1 MRFAKAYVEI
11 TNVCNLN
18 CDFCP
23 KTKRQPRFLSS
34 EEFSVIAAK
43 LRPYTD
49 FLYFHVMGEPLLHP
63 ALESLLEIAD
73 KLGFR
78 VILTTNGT
86 LLPKTR
92 EVLLRSQALHKVNL
106 SLHAYEANGLDGE
119 AITDACIAFAKEV
132 AKQGILINFR
142 LWNLD
147 GPGTQ
152 GSNHKN
158 DALLGKLEAA
168 FDRPWTASRGGEK
181 LAERVYLSWGE
192 QFTWPSLD
200 KEKKQKR
207 HFCYGLKDQIAVL
220 CDGTVVPCCLDHEGD
235 IPLGNLL
242 SEPMEE
248 ILAKART
255 RAIIEGFRN
264 NQAVEPLCQTCGY
277 AARFFG

>member
-23 KTKRQPRFLSS
+23 KTKRRPRFLSP
-34 EEFSVIAAK
+34 EEFSRIAAS
-43 LRPYTD
+43 LRPVTEY
-49 FLYFHVMGEPLLHP
+49 LYFHVMGEPLLHP
-63 ALESLLEIAD
+63 QLKTLLRIAGEQ
-73 KLGFR
+73 GFR

-86 LLPKTR
+86 LLARSR
-92 EVLLRSQALHKVNL
+92 ETLLSAPALHKLNL

-119 AITDACIAFAKEV
+119 AITENAIVLAKDA

-142 LWNLD
+142 FWNLD
-147 GPGTQ
+147 GVGTQ
-152 GSNHKN
+152 GRNRDN
-158 DALLGKLEAA
+158 DALLSKLRAA
-168 FDRPWTASRGGEK
+168 FPPPWTPSRGGEK
-181 LAERVYLSWGE
+181 LAERVYLSWSE
-192 QFTWPSLD
+192 KFVWPSLTGAQNA
-200 KEKKQKR
+200 ER

-242 SEPMEE
+242 TQPLEE
-248 ILAKART
+248 ILSQRRT
-255 RAIIEGFRN
+255 QAIIEGFREN
-264 NQAVEPLCQTCGY
+264 RAVEPLCRTCGY